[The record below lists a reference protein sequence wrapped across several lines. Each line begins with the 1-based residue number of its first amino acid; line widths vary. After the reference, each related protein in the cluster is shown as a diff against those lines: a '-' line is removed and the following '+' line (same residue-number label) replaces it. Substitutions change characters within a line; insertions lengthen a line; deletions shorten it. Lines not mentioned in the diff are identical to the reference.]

1 MKIAIVGTGIS
12 GMVTAYLLS
21 DSHDLTIFEKND
33 YIGGHT
39 HTIDVDAGGKTYPVD
54 TGFIVFN
61 EATYPNFVELLRR
74 LDVPWKNSRMSFS
87 LRCEQTG
94 LEFCPSS
101 LDSFFAQ
108 RRNLFRPSFHRMVL
122 DIFRFRREALELLKQ
137 PDEAVTLAKY
147 LEGKN
152 YSPLFIE
159 KFILPMGA
167 AIWSADP
174 IRFRQ
179 FPARYF
185 VEFFHNHGFLNV
197 RNQPQWLVVRGG
209 SKRYVEK
216 LIQPFADRIRLNC
229 AVASIAHR
237 EDCVE
242 VRSRTGGVERFDA
255 VVLAVHSDEA
265 LALLSDPSE
274 AEKEVLAAIP
284 YQENLT
290 VLHADPSVL
299 PRNRK
304 CWAAWNYHVPRESLG
319 RVTLTYQMNILQ
331 GLEAPVEFCVTLN
344 RAAEIDPEKTVRK
357 LLYSHPIYTPE
368 GRSAQRRRE
377 EINGARGTYYCGA
390 YWGHGFHEDGV
401 KSALAVCKHFGKGL

>member
-21 DSHDLTIFEKND
+21 DSHDLTVFEKND

-39 HTIDVDAGGKTYPVD
+39 HTIDVDARGKTYPVD

-61 EATYPNFVELLRR
+61 EVTYPNFVKLLRR
-74 LDVPWKNSRMSFS
+74 LDVPWKNSQMSFS

-101 LDSFFAQ
+101 LDSLFAQ
-108 RRNLFRPSFHRMVL
+108 RRNLFRPSFYRMVL
-122 DIFRFRREALELLKQ
+122 DIFRFRREALDLLEQ
-137 PDEAVTLAKY
+137 RDDTVTLAEY
-147 LEGKN
+147 LERQN

-159 KFILPMGA
+159 KFLLPMGA

-185 VEFFHNHGFLNV
+185 VEFFHNHGFLKV
-197 RNQPQWLVVRGG
+197 RNQPQWLVVQGG
-209 SKRYVEK
+209 SGRYVEK
-216 LIQPFADRIRLNC
+216 LIKPFADHIRLNC
-229 AVASIAHR
+229 PVGTIAR
-237 EDCVE
+237 GEDYVE
-242 VRSRTGGVERFDA
+242 VRSKTGGAERFDA

-274 AEKEVLAAIP
+274 AEKEVLSAIP
-284 YQENLT
+284 YQENMT

-299 PRNRK
+299 PRRRK
-304 CWAAWNYHVPRESLG
+304 CWAAWNYHMPHKSLG
-319 RVTLTYQMNILQ
+319 RVALTYDMNILQ

-344 RAAEIDPEKTVRK
+344 RPAEIDPEKTIRK
-357 LLYSHPIYTPE
+357 LLYSHPVYTPA
-368 GRSAQRRRE
+368 GRSAQGRRD
-377 EINGARGTYYCGA
+377 EINGARRTYYCGA
-390 YWGHGFHEDGV
+390 YWSYGFHEDGV